1 MTTYARQVEVLK
13 ITDEQA
19 LEGFFYFARVREE
32 KADKYK
38 DYVEARQAASATL
51 RQLAAMEKAFG
62 TEKVRDWLKDAV
74 ERAGQEGGGMTID
87 AFEQHEGAFEQWRQD
102 SKPVAT
108 GNRITVSDHAMLR
121 YLERACGMEI
131 EAMREELAG
140 ILSAIVPAGQ
150 EMIDRDGL
158 RFVIRDGILA
168 TVYVPKR
175 HKKAARTAKETG
187 DV

>member
-1 MTTYARQVEVLK
+1 
-13 ITDEQA
+13 
-19 LEGFFYFARVREE
+19 
-32 KADKYK
+32 
-38 DYVEARQAASATL
+38 
-51 RQLAAMEKAFG
+51 
-62 TEKVRDWLKDAV
+62 
-74 ERAGQEGGGMTID
+74 MTID
-87 AFEQHEGAFEQWRQD
+87 AFEQHEASFEEWRRD

-150 EMIDRDGL
+150 DMIDRDGL

-168 TVYVPKR
+168 TVFVPKR
-175 HKKAARTAKETG
+175 HRKAARATVEAG